1 MAVSNVYR
9 KGDMLINGK
18 PVEQVDNIKY
28 LGTTIEQ
35 AGNIEVLINGKPV
48 EQVDN
53 IKYLGTTIEQAGNIE
68 VETNKRITAAK
79 VLNYPLQYQP
89 IQFLRIWY
97 SKSKNAIKIT
107 SAEQNTVDC
116 ESKLEF
122 TVLYNSRRFK
132 KCQEVEFNYILT
144 SRGAILNTGSVLRK
158 PRKTVLNLDNYKNV
172 IGKEKY
178 DAGPILVDQF
188 DLSLQLDKQVYTSA
202 KLLVY
207 YEYDDEVI
215 SDAIDINIK
224 ACTTNQQKIFRV
236 YVAILVQKST

>member
-1 MAVSNVYR
+1 M
-9 KGDMLINGK
+9 
-18 PVEQVDNIKY
+18 
-28 LGTTIEQ
+28 
-35 AGNIEVLINGKPV
+35 
-48 EQVDN
+48 
-53 IKYLGTTIEQAGNIE
+53 
-68 VETNKRITAAK
+68 
-79 VLNYPLQYQP
+79 
-89 IQFLRIWY
+89 
-97 SKSKNAIKIT
+97 
-107 SAEQNTVDC
+107 
-116 ESKLEF
+116 
-122 TVLYNSRRFK
+122 
-132 KCQEVEFNYILT
+132 T

-224 ACTTNQQKIFRV
+224 ACTANQV
-236 YVAILVQKST
+236 SPVQLSFMSLLLATCARFHSSRKFLEFM